1 MLIKCDEIMNI
12 IAIIAAIA
20 IALISTVM
28 FEPAIQHLMSGLKEE
43 AKEMKSDVA
52 VEIIESCNQSIQ
64 IADTADNLKSSHDI
78 IKEIG

>member
-1 MLIKCDEIMNI
+1 MLIKCDDGMDISAMIASILVLVI
-12 IAIIAAIA
+12 IGVIW
-20 IALISTVM
+20 ALVT
-28 FEPAIQHLMSGLKEE
+28 QQLLTGLNEE